1 MRPTKFKEKFRFH
14 ITPLAPY
21 NFGLTMKKPAG
32 WSLFNADEIYDRE
45 TLWTATRILGM
56 LVGLKF
62 HSIGTMEKPRILVT
76 VFTAHPVPDRERR
89 LTKKALETL
98 IGADQD
104 LEEFYQ
110 LAENDDILKHTVKN
124 LYGMHDTQTAYL
136 FNSVVLSICLQMAKL
151 DRSEKMMAAVNRV
164 YGDRVEFDGKEI
176 VVEPAAERISGLKP
190 SEFAK
195 RCNLGYRAKYII
207 GAAKMI
213 ANGFPDTAQ
222 IMGMPPDEAKEKL
235 MELPG
240 VGDYAADIIN
250 PHGGFPIDAWS
261 VDVFGKLFFG
271 EEPENAREAIDAVK
285 REGLRRWGKFAW
297 LAFFYVAQD
306 LANLS
311 KRLGI
316 PLRMQ

>member
-1 MRPTKFKEKFRFH
+1 MKLKCVSSFDIVPV
-14 ITPLAPY
+14 AP
-21 NFGLTMKKPAG
+21 FDFDLTVRKPAG
-32 WSLFNADEIYDRE
+32 WSLFNAGEIYE
-45 TLWTATRILGM
+45 GGTLWTATRILGR
-56 LVGLKF
+56 LVGLKLR
-62 HSIGTMEKPRILVT
+62 SVGTLEKPRILVT
-76 VFTAHPVPDRERR
+76 VFTASPIPTQEK
-89 LTKKALETL
+89 LGIKEALETL
-98 IGADQD
+98 TGADQD
-104 LEEFYQ
+104 LKEFYAM
-110 LAENDDILKHTVKN
+110 AEKDNILEHTVTD

-136 FNSVVLSICLQMAKL
+136 FNSVVLSICLQMAKM
-151 DRSEKMMAAVNRV
+151 DRSEKMMATINKL
-164 YGDRVEFDGKEI
+164 YGTRVEFDGKEI
-176 VVEPAAERISGLKP
+176 VVEPAAETIARLKP
-190 SEFAK
+190 EEFAK

-213 ANGFPDTAQ
+213 THGFPDTLQ
-222 IMGMPPDEAKEKL
+222 IMGMPPDGAKKKL

-271 EEPENAREAIDAVK
+271 EEPDNAREAIKAVK
-285 REGLRRWGKFAW
+285 EEGLHRWGRFAW

-316 PLRMQ
+316 QLRMQ